1 MDLDIRSGKAVK
13 NIVFSFLL
21 KGGSILVSLFIVPIT
36 LDYLNPYEYGIW
48 LTLSSVL
55 SWIYIFDIGLG
66 NGLRNK
72 LTEALAVDDLKLAKI
87 YVSTAFFYMAVI
99 VLIFYFLY
107 LSLHYWIDWYS
118 ILNVDAM
125 KVPDLNSIIIL
136 VLSFFCVGFLFKLV
150 GNVYMAYQVPAVND
164 LLVFLGNLFSLLI
177 IFVCS
182 KITAGSLKTVSI
194 VFSVVP
200 AFIYILACP
209 ITFKLYREIAP
220 SWKWIK
226 KRYFGALVSLG
237 GKFFVVQIAYL
248 VVFMTSNL
256 IISNLFGPQEVTP
269 YNIAFKYF
277 SVLTMGFTIVITPFW
292 SAITEAYTLNDMMW
306 IRTNI
311 RNLVFVWAGFALLSI
326 AMLIISPYVYSVWV
340 GAEVEIPMSL
350 SVFCAVYVSIVNWN
364 NLFAYMIN
372 GIGKLHI
379 QLILAVVQGILFVPL
394 AIWCGKNFGVTGV
407 LVALCLCLFISAI
420 GNPIQCWKIV
430 NKKATGVW
438 NK

>member
-72 LTEALAVDDLKLAKI
+72 LTEALAVGDLKLAKI

-107 LSLHYWIDWYS
+107 LFLHYWIDWYS
-118 ILNVDAM
+118 ILNVDVI

-136 VLSFFCVGFLFKLV
+136 VLSFFCVGFLFRLV

-182 KITAGSLKTVSI
+182 KMTAGSLKTVSI

-200 AFIYILACP
+200 AFVYILAYP

-226 KRYFGALVSLG
+226 KRYFGTLVSLG
-237 GKFFVVQIAYL
+237 GKFFVVQIACL

-311 RNLVFVWAGFALLSI
+311 RNLVFVWAGFVLLSI

-340 GAEVEIPMSL
+340 GAAVKIPMSL

-394 AIWCGKNFGVTGV
+394 AIWCGKSLGVTGV

-420 GNPIQCWKIV
+420 GNPIQCRKIV
-430 NKKATGVW
+430 NKKATGIW